1 MTILAIDTSHPRGS
15 VSIQTGDNEPKSL
28 LFGTA
33 SSHLVEMG
41 EAVATL
47 LRASGIR
54 PESIDRVALVIG
66 PGSFT
71 GLRIGLAYTKG
82 LYAAL
87 GVEVVTM
94 ISLELL
100 AAPVLETHGAV
111 CAMIDARKA
120 EVYAAVYG
128 RDPSGSGVHAITKPH
143 AAAPD
148 KLLTSLLGRPM
159 VFVGS
164 GAVRFRRVIEKA
176 MGASA
181 VFAGDP
187 HHQPSTAVLCRVAG
201 ELPPLDKESVSGLEP
216 YYIRPSDAKLSPLRR
231 IQSHGRHQARTD
243 D

>member
-1 MTILAIDTSHPRGS
+1 VTILAIDTSHPRGS
-15 VSIQTGDNEPKSL
+15 VSIQTSDKEPESL

-41 EAVATL
+41 EAVSTVL
-47 LRASGIR
+47 DASGAR

-71 GLRIGLAYTKG
+71 GLRIGLAFTKG

-94 ISLELL
+94 VSLELL
-100 AAPVLETHGAV
+100 AMPLLETHAAV
-111 CAMIDARKA
+111 CAMIDARKS

-128 RDPSGSGVHAITKPH
+128 RDPTGSAIHVITGPH
-143 AAAPD
+143 AAEPD
-148 KLLTSLLGRPM
+148 KLLTSLKGRPM

-176 MGASA
+176 MRDSA
-181 VFAGDP
+181 VFAADP
-187 HHQPSTAVLCRVAG
+187 HHQPSTAALCRAG
-201 ELPPLDKESVSGLEP
+201 SGLSPLDEESVSRLEP
-216 YYIRPSDAKLSPLRR
+216 YYIRPSDAKLSSLRR
-231 IQSHGRHQARTD
+231 IQSHGRDQAQTD